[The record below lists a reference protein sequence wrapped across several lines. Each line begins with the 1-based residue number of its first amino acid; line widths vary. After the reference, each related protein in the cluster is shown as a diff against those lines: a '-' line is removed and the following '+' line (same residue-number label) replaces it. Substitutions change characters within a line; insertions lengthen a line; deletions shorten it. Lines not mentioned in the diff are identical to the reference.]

1 MTTATRD
8 IEDIYIDT
16 GGHRTSEEGMCLM
29 EAVAYVAGETHSWR
43 PQCACLVLTEYA
55 ANLNDAIKNDDLRNR
70 LLKPLIPKLV
80 NSRVESPEVLT
91 ARATHITRGVV
102 IIVLREILRSHRDA
116 NGVDTLRRVEANP
129 SCSLKEL
136 FEALKAFH
144 YFQWFSAIGSL
155 RRGVKALNDVFPIP
169 TVTLEAGDPGRI
181 RMFGGFEKLVWS
193 VQVMQPTED
202 DPDRMWTA
210 MADLLREAMEIKG

>member
-16 GGHRTSEEGMCLM
+16 GGHTTPEEGMCLM

-43 PQCACLVLTEYA
+43 PQCACPVLTEYA
-55 ANLNDAIKNDDLRNR
+55 ANLNDAIKNGVLRNR
-70 LLKPLIPKLV
+70 LMKPLIPKLV
-80 NSRVESPEVLT
+80 SSRVERPEVLT

-102 IIVLREILRSHRDA
+102 IIVLREILRSHKDA
-116 NGVDTLRRVEANP
+116 NGVDTLRRVEADP
-129 SCSLKEL
+129 SCTLKDLVEDL
-136 FEALKAFH
+136 RGFH

-155 RRGVKALNDVFPIP
+155 RRGVTALNEAF
-169 TVTLEAGDPGRI
+169 TSQTLETTDPWRVQV
-181 RMFGGFEKLVWS
+181 FGGFEKLVWS
-193 VQVMQPTED
+193 VNVMQPTED
-202 DPDRMWTA
+202 NPNRVWTA